1 MATIALSRGRS
12 KSLTAGMST
21 QDSKAVTEDFMRAMA
36 EPARA
41 AAPVAPVPVV
51 DAPRK
56 YRSRFFYRLPESTQE
71 EVTRLKAATANSR
84 RKASQTLEDVIQRR
98 VDVYKDEFPSHV
110 TKNIDKVREFFLTE
124 INPLLLASSTGAAQA
139 QDVVQ
144 KMLGITVDGAPYVH
158 FDKLVR
164 RAVLARM
171 TKFISSYF
179 KVDAKALSIEPVA
192 QPKEVVF
199 LNGQGQAISR
209 NQSPVP
215 GAVRNGKANR
225 PHRP

>member
-1 MATIALSRGRS
+1 MAIVALSRGRS

-21 QDSKAVTEDFMRAMA
+21 DDSKAVTADFMRAMA
-36 EPARA
+36 EPVRA
-41 AAPVAPVPVV
+41 VTTPAPVV

-56 YRSRFFYRLPESTQE
+56 FRSRFFYRLPESTKE

-84 RKASQTLEDVIQRR
+84 RKASQTIEDVIQRR
-98 VDVYKDEFPSHV
+98 VDAYRDEFPDHV
-110 TKNIDKVREFFLTE
+110 TQNIDKVREFFLNE

-139 QDVVQ
+139 QDVIQ

-164 RAVLARM
+164 RAVQARM
-171 TKFISSYF
+171 TKFISSFF
-179 KVDAKALSIEPVA
+179 KVDPKALIIETPT

-199 LNGQGQAISR
+199 LNGQGQAIPR

-215 GAVRNGKANR
+215 GTVRNGKPNR
-225 PHRP
+225 

>member
-21 QDSKAVTEDFMRAMA
+21 EDSKAVTADFMRAMA
-36 EPARA
+36 EPVR
-41 AAPVAPVPVV
+41 PVATPAPAV

-56 YRSRFFYRLPESTQE
+56 FRSRFFYRLPESTKE

-84 RKASQTLEDVIQRR
+84 RRASQTIEDVIQRR
-98 VDVYKDEFPSHV
+98 VDAYKDEFPDYV
-110 TKNIDKVREFFLTE
+110 TKNIDKVREFFLNE

-139 QDVVQ
+139 QDVIQ

-164 RAVLARM
+164 RAVQARM
-171 TKFISSYF
+171 AKFIGSFF
-179 KVDAKALSIEPVA
+179 KVDPEALTVETPV

-199 LNGQGQAISR
+199 LNGQGHAIPR
-209 NQSPVP
+209 NQPPVP
-215 GAVRNGKANR
+215 GTIRNGKSDR
-225 PHRP
+225 